1 MNLRQFEVFHAI
13 MRTGSVTGAARLL
26 NVTQPSVSTVL
37 KHCEAQL
44 RFRLF
49 NRVGGRLQPTPEAQA
64 LLPDV
69 EAVFSRLAA
78 VERLTQDLAGG
89 RLGTLSIAA
98 AFPIANGY
106 LAKAVATFLAERPGT
121 RVALQSLTSPGVVD
135 RVASREVELGVVHEP
150 VTSTEVET
158 ELLVHSSIACVMRS
172 DHPLAARPSVP
183 VDALAGHPIVTYLPQ
198 NLFRA
203 TVDRALAQAGVA
215 PEVVAQVSLS
225 LTGIMLAQHGGGV
238 ALVEPL
244 MLRTLPFPA
253 LVARPLDPPIVFE
266 TVLVRPRGARDST
279 VLQRFVAHLRRT
291 LAEED
296 LMPAAPRALKPSM
309 GRENPSIGRKAGP
322 AGSDGPQRPEEE
334 SAPWTTRHRATGRT
348 GPRSGTR

>member
-49 NRVGGRLQPTPEAQA
+49 NRIGGRLQPTPEAQA
-64 LLPDV
+64 LLPDI

-106 LAKAVATFLAERPGT
+106 MPRAVAGFIKDRPGM
-121 RVALQSLTSPGVVD
+121 RFALQSLTSPQVVD
-135 RVASREVELGVVHEP
+135 RVASREVELGIVHEP
-150 VTSTEVET
+150 VASTEVET
-158 ELLVHSSIACVMRS
+158 ELLVRSSIACVLPAT
-172 DHPLAARPSVP
+172 HPLAQRASVP
-183 VDALAGHPIVTYLPQ
+183 VAALADQPVVTYLPQ
-198 NLFRA
+198 NLFRFY
-203 TVDRALAQAGVA
+203 VDKALADAGIA
-215 PEVVAQVSLS
+215 PRIVAQVSVS
-225 LTGIMLAQHGGGV
+225 LTGIMLAQHGCGV

-244 MLRTLPFPA
+244 MLRCLSFPA
-253 LVARPLDPPIVFE
+253 LVALPLDPPIAFDA
-266 TVLVRPRGARDST
+266 VLVRPRGTPDST
-279 VLQRFVAHLRRT
+279 VLQRFVAHLRQM
-291 LAEED
+291 LAEE
-296 LMPAAPRALKPSM
+296 AAAS
-309 GRENPSIGRKAGP
+309 
-322 AGSDGPQRPEEE
+322 
-334 SAPWTTRHRATGRT
+334 TH
-348 GPRSGTR
+348 

>member
-106 LAKAVATFLAERPGT
+106 LARAAATFLADRPAT
-121 RVALQSLTSPGVVD
+121 RIALQSLTSPDVVD
-135 RVASREVELGVVHEP
+135 RVASREVELGIVHEP
-150 VTSTEVET
+150 VTGTEVET
-158 ELLVHSSIACVMRS
+158 ELLLRASIACVMRA
-172 DHPLAARPSVP
+172 DHPLAGRSVVP
-183 VDALAGHPIVTYLPQ
+183 VHALADQPIVTYLPQ
-198 NLFRA
+198 NLFRGY
-203 TVDRALAQAGVA
+203 VDRALSRAGVS
-215 PEVVAQVSLS
+215 PPIVAQVSVS

-244 MLRTLPFPA
+244 MLRTLPFPE
-253 LVARPLDPPIVFE
+253 LVARPLDPPITFE
-266 TVLVRPRGARDST
+266 TVLVRPRGAVDST
-279 VLQRFVAHLRRT
+279 LLRTFVAHLRRT
-291 LAEED
+291 LAAEG
-296 LMPAAPRALKPSM
+296 PAPAGPLAPSM
-309 GRENPSIGRKAGP
+309 GRAKLGIGRGGP
-322 AGSDGPQRPEEE
+322 AAGKKDRAPDTPRRPRRVQVG
-334 SAPWTTRHRATGRT
+334 TH
-348 GPRSGTR
+348 PR